1 MIPLNSLTNNQKA
14 ELRNAFTLI
23 DGDSKDSL
31 ITTEDLVKLYKTL
44 GLKQP
49 SKAQLDIMVKGDDPL
64 SKGINFAKFL
74 NIMALQLLQLDD
86 RTTIHNALKVFA
98 EGSDVKDLII
108 DVETLK
114 EACCSVQLGE
124 IGSGDNRL
132 SRTTFDELVQ
142 GFVKEQSNG
151 KKLFL
156 ASNWLDAYID

>member
-1 MIPLNSLTNNQKA
+1 MSALNTLTNNQKA

-23 DGDSKDSL
+23 DGESKDSI
-31 ITTEDLVKLYKTL
+31 ITKDDLVQLYKTL
-44 GLKQP
+44 GMKVPTEKQLK
-49 SKAQLDIMVKGDDPL
+49 LMIHNNND
-64 SKGINFAKFL
+64 SKGLNFAQFL
-74 NIMALQLLQLDD
+74 NIMAQQLLQLDD
-86 RTTIHNALKVFA
+86 RATIFNALKVFA

-108 DVETLK
+108 DVDTLK
-114 EACCSVQLGE
+114 EACCSVQLGD

-132 SRTTFDELVQ
+132 SRSTFDSLVE

>member
-1 MIPLNSLTNNQKA
+1 MSALNSLTNNQKA

-23 DGDSKDSL
+23 DGESKDSV
-31 ITTEDLVKLYKTL
+31 ITKDDLAQVYKTL
-44 GLKQP
+44 GIKAPTKKQIDLML
-49 SKAQLDIMVKGDDPL
+49 ADEKGV
-64 SKGINFAKFL
+64 NFAQFL
-74 NIMALQLLQLDD
+74 SIMAQQLLQLDD
-86 RTTIHNALKVFA
+86 RTTIYNALKVFA
-98 EGSDVKDLII
+98 DGSHVKDLII
-108 DVETLK
+108 DVDVLK

-132 SRTTFDELVQ
+132 SRQTFDNLVQ

>member
-1 MIPLNSLTNNQKA
+1 MSALNSLTNNQKA

-23 DGDSKDSL
+23 DGESKDSV
-31 ITTEDLVKLYKTL
+31 ITKDDLAQVYKTL
-44 GLKQP
+44 GIKAPTKKQIDLML
-49 SKAQLDIMVKGDDPL
+49 ADEKGV
-64 SKGINFAKFL
+64 NFAQFL
-74 NIMALQLLQLDD
+74 SIMAQQLLQLDD
-86 RTTIHNALKVFA
+86 RTTIYNALKVFA
-98 EGSDVKDLII
+98 DGSDVKDLII
-108 DVETLK
+108 DVDVLK

-132 SRTTFDELVQ
+132 SRQTFDNLVQ